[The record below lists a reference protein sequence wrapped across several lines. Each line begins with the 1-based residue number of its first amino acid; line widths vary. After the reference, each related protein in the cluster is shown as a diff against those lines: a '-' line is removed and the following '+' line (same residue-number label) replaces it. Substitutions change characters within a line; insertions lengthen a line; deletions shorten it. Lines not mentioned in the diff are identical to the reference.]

1 MKKFI
6 ATLLTFVLTVS
17 LPCLS
22 LKANFYEDNT
32 YQVIDEFDYD
42 YDIDCNDDL
51 IEVVELD
58 DKEVALLK
66 QKFSAQCESVEVY
79 SRSWSMYGSNYCYSQ
94 MNDVEK
100 EFYNRLDEITM
111 HYMNSAEDAV
121 FLYDN
126 GYIRGVDYG
135 DLSLERERAIE
146 IAKIYMYQNPQYYF
160 ISKWIYAPQSQSI
173 IYLGCLSEFVDGS
186 ERLSMTNEIF
196 AKIDSWMLEVDEI
209 PSEYGKALKIHDI
222 LCENVDY
229 KLNEYDQSIYSVV
242 ILGETRCG
250 GYAKFFCT
258 LANVVGLDCIG
269 IIGKGHAWNKVKIEG
284 NWYNIDATWDDGN
297 TITRKYFCRS
307 DEYFEETGHVTEDF
321 YQELLPS
328 CNSDLLEEYGIY
340 EAVNNRENIILGM
353 VASSIFNTD
362 VEYSW
367 YLSTGS
373 KDRKLLSDWNNSE
386 WFGWYPDN
394 FGTYN
399 IECDARIVGNE
410 DSTVNAKASI
420 EYHPHIKGVCQM
432 PYEGGGFLIGVESYD
447 NPGQKYSYELLI
459 LDCTLLSKGEPAWIY
474 TTGKNTVEYGN
485 AFWAVWKPQYGYY
498 WTLFRVFD
506 EEGSI
511 IDEKCYGFVNI

>member
-126 GYIRGVDYG
+126 SYIRGVDYG

-160 ISKWIYAPQSQSI
+160 ISKWIYAPKSQSI

-250 GYAKFFCT
+250 GYAPREFMRHFLLCFEHAHISEH
-258 LANVVGLDCIG
+258 LVYSRVYLLSLFPSCCLQHEREVLIDSAVVKELE
-269 IIGKGHAWNKVKIEG
+269 VL
-284 NWYNIDATWDDGN
+284 
-297 TITRKYFCRS
+297 
-307 DEYFEETGHVTEDF
+307 ED
-321 YQELLPS
+321 YSHLPS
-328 CNSDLLEEYGIY
+328 ESRHVFPFY
-340 EAVNNRENIILGM
+340 
-353 VASSIFNTD
+353 
-362 VEYSW
+362 
-367 YLSTGS
+367 
-373 KDRKLLSDWNNSE
+373 
-386 WFGWYPDN
+386 
-394 FGTYN
+394 
-399 IECDARIVGNE
+399 
-410 DSTVNAKASI
+410 
-420 EYHPHIKGVCQM
+420 
-432 PYEGGGFLIGVESYD
+432 FLYVPS
-447 NPGQKYSYELLI
+447 
-459 LDCTLLSKGEPAWIY
+459 
-474 TTGKNTVEYGN
+474 
-485 AFWAVWKPQYGYY
+485 
-498 WTLFRVFD
+498 
-506 EEGSI
+506 
-511 IDEKCYGFVNI
+511 